1 MAYSSKFL
9 DYFKKLRFKLKS
21 KKTKPKDYQL
31 NRTDIKHKR
40 SIHVMFVGI
49 QLPQCFIDHLGNK
62 MTSCLVL

>member
-9 DYFKKLRFKLKS
+9 DYSKKLRFKPNS
-21 KKTKPKDYQL
+21 KKTKPKL